1 MDAIVSSLIPFLIN
15 ITMIAAVILLMMV
28 MVMGVGWAS
37 GKLIRKL
44 FGLGGN

>member
-1 MDAIVSSLIPFLIN
+1 
-15 ITMIAAVILLMMV
+15 MIAAIMLLMMV

-37 GKLIRKL
+37 GKIIRKL

>member
-1 MDAIVSSLIPFLIN
+1 MEAIVSKVIPLLIN
-15 ITMIAAVILLMMV
+15 LTMIAAIMLLMMV

>member
-1 MDAIVSSLIPFLIN
+1 MEAIVSSLIPFLIN
-15 ITMIAAVILLMMV
+15 ITMIVAVILLMMV

>member
-1 MDAIVSSLIPFLIN
+1 MEAIVSSLIPFLVN
-15 ITMIAAVILLMMV
+15 ITMIAAVILLTMV

-37 GKLIRKL
+37 GNLIRKL